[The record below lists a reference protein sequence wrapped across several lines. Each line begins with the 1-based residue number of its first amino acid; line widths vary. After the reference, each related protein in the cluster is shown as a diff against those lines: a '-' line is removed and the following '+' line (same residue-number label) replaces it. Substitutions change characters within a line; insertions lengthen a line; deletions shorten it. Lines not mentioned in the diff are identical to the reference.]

1 MTHAGT
7 IGPIIPLDEI
17 APLIEQACLLA
28 RQYMELT
35 GKPLGITGEVA
46 EFEASRL
53 LNLQLVDA
61 RQPGYDALRGEE
73 RIQIKGRAVPNPKKC
88 ASQRVGSINLKKE
101 WNSVVLVLMDQTFKT
116 FEIWEASRANIEKA
130 LTKPGSKARNERG
143 SLSVSQF
150 RAKATRVWER
160 QC

>member
-1 MTHAGT
+1 MTHTGKNTAV
-7 IGPIIPLDEI
+7 IPLGKI
-17 APLIEQACLLA
+17 TPLIEQARLVA
-28 RQYMELT
+28 QSYMELT

-46 EFEASRL
+46 EFEAARL
-53 LNLQLVDA
+53 LGLQLVDA

-116 FEIWEASRANIEKA
+116 FEMWEASRANIEKA

-143 SLSVSQF
+143 AMSVSQF
-150 RAKATRVWER
+150 RNIARQVWGI
-160 QC
+160 